1 LVHPY
6 GPNVFSE
13 IISVNHL
20 SNTAVIRDNV
30 YLSFANVA
38 TANVLTSNNRINIRS
53 VTDQYDI
60 INNGQYSN
68 TANKM
73 RDIVFVGDR
82 IRVVNG
88 ASTFH
93 GTVSY
98 VSYSNNVIFA
108 NTTIPFTSNTANVSI
123 GRTIVT
129 SNVEI
134 YNSLGTIYYP
144 ELLTQDGREITA
156 QDGRTIILG

>member
-1 LVHPY
+1 LIYGY

-13 IISVNHL
+13 IISVNHV

-53 VTDQYDI
+53 VTNQYDV
-60 INNGQYSN
+60 INNGEYSN

-73 RDIVFVGDR
+73 RDIVFIGDR

-93 GTVSY
+93 GTVTY
-98 VSYSNNVIFA
+98 VEYSNNVIFA
-108 NTTIPFTSNTANVSI
+108 NTTIPFSSNSANISI
-123 GRTIVT
+123 GRTLVT
-129 SNVEI
+129 SNVEF

-144 ELLTQDGREITA
+144 ELLTQDNREITT